1 MSGRAHFFVA
11 TVTVASLIFIVR
23 LVRTHR
29 LRAKYS
35 MLWISVGLALTVLA
49 ASPRL
54 LDTVSKWIGVAY
66 PPTTL
71 FIVAI
76 TLLLLVAVHF
86 SWELSRLEERT
97 RILAEE
103 LAIRGA
109 QERWNGGGEIV
120 LTDEKRQPHKASP
133 QATEAAG

>member
-1 MSGRAHFFVA
+1 MSGRAHIFVA
-11 TVTVASLIFIVR
+11 TVTLASLIFIIR

-35 MLWISVGLALTVLA
+35 MLWVSIGFTLAVLA
-49 ASPRL
+49 ASPKL
-54 LDTVSKWIGVAY
+54 LDTVSGWIGVAY

-103 LAIRGA
+103 LAIRSA
-109 QERWNGGGEIV
+109 REQDEPVEAEIV
-120 LTDEKRQPHKASP
+120 LP
-133 QATEAAG
+133 EAQTVADPGVHGAIDS

>member
-1 MSGRAHFFVA
+1 MSGGAHFFVA
-11 TVTVASLIFIVR
+11 TVTVASLVFIMR
-23 LVRTHR
+23 LVRTNR

-49 ASPRL
+49 ASPKL
-54 LDTVSKWIGVAY
+54 LDTVSGWIGVAY

-103 LAIRGA
+103 LAIRAA
-109 QERWNGGGEIV
+109 QESSKVDEEIV
-120 LTDEKRQPHKASP
+120 LPEPTAP
-133 QATEAAG
+133 QHRRADAG

>member
-1 MSGRAHFFVA
+1 VSGRAHFFVA
-11 TVTVASLIFIVR
+11 TVTVASLAFILR

-54 LDTVSKWIGVAY
+54 LDTVSGWLGVAY

-103 LAIRGA
+103 LAIRA
-109 QERWNGGGEIV
+109 AREQWDRAGEIV
-120 LTDEKRQPHKASP
+120 LTDDESRPRSSSD
-133 QATEAAG
+133 TSETG

>member
-11 TVTVASLIFIVR
+11 TVTIASLIFIIR

-54 LDTVSKWIGVAY
+54 LDTVSGWLGVAY
-66 PPTTL
+66 GPTTL

-76 TLLLLVAVHF
+76 TLLLLVSVHF

-97 RILAEE
+97 RVLAEE
-103 LAIRGA
+103 LAIRSA
-109 QERWNGGGEIV
+109 RDHWENEEIV
-120 LTDEKRQPHKASP
+120 LPEGDGVISP
-133 QATEAAG
+133 APPRTPGRG